1 MKEKRGRIVV
11 RWIRTT
17 AIWVAVMGVSA
28 LWCISMAIAAERNTQ
43 ENPGV
48 VSQIGTSLKNAATR
62 IEQGV
67 TSVVKQLEESETPKK
82 IGNELKRSANALG
95 EKAEQAGKKLK
106 ESFKSE

>member
-1 MKEKRGRIVV
+1 MYWRRILATVL
-11 RWIRTT
+11 WIG
-17 AIWVAVMGVSA
+17 VMGFNA
-28 LWCISMAIAAERNTQ
+28 LWCVGTAFAAERNTN
-43 ENPGV
+43 ETAGV
-48 VSQIGTSLKNAATR
+48 ARQIGTALKNAATE

-82 IGNELKRSANALG
+82 IGSELKRSATVLG

>member
-1 MKEKRGRIVV
+1 MV
-11 RWIRTT
+11 IRRTRAT
-17 AIWVAVMGVSA
+17 ALWVAVMGVNAFWCVGMAASA
-28 LWCISMAIAAERNTQ
+28 EGNVQ
-43 ENPGV
+43 ETPGV
-48 VSQIGTSLKNAATR
+48 VSQIGTALKNAATR